1 MDKLKSILNH
11 YITRYFI
18 SVFFVLTG
26 FTLKGSTIADIAGF
40 VLMVIGWGIIYS
52 AFQDSYLLRKAME
65 ELYAE
70 KEQE

>member
-26 FTLKGSTIADIAGF
+26 FALKGSTIADIAGF

-52 AFQDSYLLRKAME
+52 AFQDSYLLRTVME
-65 ELYAE
+65 ELEAE